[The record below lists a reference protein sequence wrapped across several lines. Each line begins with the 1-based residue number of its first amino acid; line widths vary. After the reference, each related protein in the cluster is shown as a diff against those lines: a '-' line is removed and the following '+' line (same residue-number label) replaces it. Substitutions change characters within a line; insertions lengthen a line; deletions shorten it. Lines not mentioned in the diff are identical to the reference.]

1 MKLTISYLKVLKG
14 VSVKVSMRVIA
25 GLYRHRLLKY
35 PENNPNIRPTK
46 DRIREA
52 FFSALGDITGKTF
65 LDLYAGSGAMGI
77 EAISRGAK
85 KSYFV
90 DNNLEA
96 IKYVKENIATLKI
109 ENAEVLIMDDMVA
122 LNHFHEKTTQF
133 DIIFL
138 DPPYESGRYL
148 EVIEFIY
155 KNNLLGKGGVLAF
168 ESKHK
173 IPLNPLWY
181 SKIKEYHYG
190 EITVT
195 VLR

>member
-1 MKLTISYLKVLKG
+1 
-14 VSVKVSMRVIA
+14 MRVIA
-25 GLYRHRLLKY
+25 GIYRHRNLKY

-52 FFSALGDITGKTF
+52 FFSSLGDISDKSF

-77 EAISRGAK
+77 EAISRGAS

-90 DNNLEA
+90 DNSLEA
-96 IKYVKENIATLKI
+96 IGYIKDNLNTLKI

-122 LNHFHEKTTQF
+122 LNHFKEQNLKF

-138 DPPYESGRYL
+138 DPPYKSDRYL

-155 KNNLLGKGGVLAF
+155 NNNLLKDKGVLAF
-168 ESKHK
+168 ESDTK
-173 IPLNPLWY
+173 ISLNPLWY

-190 EITVT
+190 KITVT

>member
-1 MKLTISYLKVLKG
+1 MP
-14 VSVKVSMRVIA
+14 MRVIA
-25 GLYRHRLLKY
+25 GLYRHRKLNY
-35 PENNPNIRPTK
+35 PENNPDIRPTK

-52 FFSALGDITGKTF
+52 FFSSLGDINGKTF

-77 EAISRGAK
+77 EAISRGAS
-85 KSYFV
+85 KSFFV
-90 DNNLEA
+90 DNNTEA
-96 IKYVKENIATLKI
+96 IKYVRENINTLKI
-109 ENAEVLIMDDMVA
+109 ENAEIFVMDDMVA
-122 LNHFHEKTTQF
+122 LNHFKDKNMKF

-148 EVIEFIY
+148 EAIEFIY
-155 KNNLLGKGGVLAF
+155 NNKLLKDNGVLAF

-173 IPLNPLWY
+173 ISLNPLWFN
-181 SKIKEYHYG
+181 KCKEYHYG

>member
-1 MKLTISYLKVLKG
+1 MP
-14 VSVKVSMRVIA
+14 MRVIA
-25 GLYRHRLLKY
+25 GIYRHRNLKY

-52 FFSALGDITGKTF
+52 FFSSLGNIEGKVF
-65 LDLYAGSGAMGI
+65 LDLYAGSGAVGI
-77 EAISRGAK
+77 EAISRGAS

-90 DNNLEA
+90 DNNLES
-96 IKYVKENIATLKI
+96 IKYVKDNLYTLKI
-109 ENAEVLIMDDMVA
+109 ENAEVLIMDDVVA
-122 LNHFHEKTTQF
+122 LKHFVDKNIKF

-138 DPPYESGRYL
+138 DPPYEYGRY
-148 EVIEFIY
+148 EEIIEYIY
-155 KNNLLGKGGVLAF
+155 NNKLLKEKGILAF

-173 IPLNPLWY
+173 VYLNENWY
-181 SKIKEYHYG
+181 SNIREYHYG

>member
-1 MKLTISYLKVLKG
+1 M
-14 VSVKVSMRVIA
+14 SMRIIA
-25 GLYRHRLLKY
+25 GTYRHRLLKY

-52 FFSALGDITGKTF
+52 FFSSLGDIEGKSF

-77 EAISRGAK
+77 EAISRGAS

-96 IKYVKENIATLKI
+96 IKYVKENLSTLKI

-122 LNHFHEKTTQF
+122 LEMFKKDNIKF

-155 KNNLLGKGGVLAF
+155 NNDLLVKCGVLAF

-181 SKIKEYHYG
+181 NKIKEYHYG